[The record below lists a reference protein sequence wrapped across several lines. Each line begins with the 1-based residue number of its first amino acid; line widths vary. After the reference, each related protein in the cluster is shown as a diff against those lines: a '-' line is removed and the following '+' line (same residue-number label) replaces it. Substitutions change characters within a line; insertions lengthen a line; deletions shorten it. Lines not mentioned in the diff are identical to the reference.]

1 MKKKEQKKEEQH
13 ATLTV
18 NKTGIDKDRTR
29 IALAKT
35 LKQQA
40 RTRTELAKTRR
51 EQAKTRVELAK
62 TRTEQTKT
70 RVEMAKTRRK
80 KSEIRAEQVEKT
92 LRRVVHKE
100 FDMHHKIPTPLPKQF
115 SSNEFANEN
124 GLLEKLTNRQ
134 REILSLIAESQNT
147 KQIGDLLKI
156 SPKTVE
162 YHRNKLMAALNLH
175 DIPGLVRFSL
185 HAGLIS
191 TES

>member
-1 MKKKEQKKEEQH
+1 MKKKEQH
-13 ATLTV
+13 VTLTV
-18 NKTGIDKDRTR
+18 HKTRIDQDRTR

-35 LKQQA
+35 LKEQA
-40 RTRTELAKTRR
+40 RTRAELAKTRR
-51 EQAKTRVELAK
+51 EQAKTRAELAK

-70 RVEMAKTRRK
+70 RVELAKTRRK
-80 KSEIRAEQVEKT
+80 KSEIRPEQVEKT

-100 FDMHHKIPTPLPKQF
+100 FDMQHKISAPQPKTF
-115 SSNEFANEN
+115 PSNEFANQN
-124 GLLEKLTNRQ
+124 NLLGKLTNRQ
-134 REILSLIAESQNT
+134 REILALIAESQNT

-191 TES
+191 PGS